1 MAGKQK
7 RKPSSVGGLHVR
19 EKIFGSGNEPA
30 TLTRRGLLDS
40 KDY

>member
-7 RKPSSVGGLHVR
+7 RKLGSVRGLHVR
-19 EKIFGSGNEPA
+19 EKIFGSGDEPA
-30 TLTRRGLLDS
+30 TLTRHGLLDS

>member
-7 RKPSSVGGLHVR
+7 RKLGSVRGLHVR
-19 EKIFGSGNEPA
+19 EKIFESGDEPA
-30 TLTRRGLLDS
+30 TLTRHGLLDS